1 MCPPCAEGEPRMNK
15 IASAPTPGLGAAYAR
30 DGFVFP
36 LDILSAD
43 EAAGLR
49 ADLEAAEDA
58 VRADKRKL
66 GMVRGYPARL
76 LPSFDALIRHP
87 RMVAAASAVLG
98 PDLMVWGSGLFIKE
112 ANTPNYVSWHQDL
125 TYWGLDQADEVTL
138 WVALS
143 PATPESGCMRFV
155 AGSHR
160 RNIVPHADS
169 FAADN
174 LLTRGQEIAVEVDER
189 DAVDVVL
196 KPGQASLHHGH
207 LFHAS
212 GPNRTGDRRIGAA
225 IRYIAPSMRGRSGP
239 DTEVALVAGE
249 DRFGHFRVVPPPTA
263 RLGPADFEA
272 VAADGARREQVLFEG
287 AERRR

>member
-1 MCPPCAEGEPRMNK
+1 MNH
-15 IASAPTPGLGAAYAR
+15 IASRLAAAYGR

-36 LDILSAD
+36 LDILSAA
-43 EAAGLR
+43 EAAALR
-49 ADLEAAEDA
+49 ADLEAAEEE
-58 VRADKRKL
+58 VRADPERL
-66 GMVRGYPARL
+66 ALLRGYPARV
-76 LPSFDALIRHP
+76 LPSFDRLVRHP
-87 RMVAAASAVLG
+87 RMVEAASAVLG

-112 ANTPNYVSWHQDL
+112 ARTQSYVSWHQDL

-160 RNIVPHADS
+160 RSIVPHADS

-174 LLTRGQEIAVEVDER
+174 LLTRGQEIAVEVDESE
-189 DAVDVVL
+189 AVDVVL
-196 KPGQASLHHGH
+196 APGQASLHHGH

-212 GPNRTGDRRIGAA
+212 GPNGTGDRRIGAA

-249 DRFGHFRVVPPPTA
+249 DRFGHFRVVPPPA
-263 RLGPADFEA
+263 SRLDPADFAA
-272 VAADGARREQVLFEG
+272 VAADAARREPVLFEG
-287 AERRR
+287 AARRR